1 MTNHPQAVVIGMM
14 GAGKTRVGRE
24 TAQLMGLPFLDA
36 DVEIE
41 RQVGMS
47 IPEYFERYGEPAF
60 REVESDL
67 IRRTV
72 NEFDGIFS
80 LGGGAPMTPAVRE
93 CLAEYVSGGG
103 KVIYLMADP
112 REAMERARRGGAGRC
127 STATP
132 TNGGSRCTRCA
143 IRCSGMW
150 RMWWCI
156 PTVCRRRRRQGG

>member
-72 NEFDGIFS
+72 NGFDGIFS
-80 LGGGAPMTPAVRE
+80 LGGGALMTPAVRE
-93 CLAEYVSGGG
+93 CL
-103 KVIYLMADP
+103 P
-112 REAMERARRGGAGRC
+112 
-127 STATP
+127 ST
-132 TNGGSRCTRCA
+132 
-143 IRCSGMW
+143 
-150 RMWWCI
+150 
-156 PTVCRRRRRQGG
+156 